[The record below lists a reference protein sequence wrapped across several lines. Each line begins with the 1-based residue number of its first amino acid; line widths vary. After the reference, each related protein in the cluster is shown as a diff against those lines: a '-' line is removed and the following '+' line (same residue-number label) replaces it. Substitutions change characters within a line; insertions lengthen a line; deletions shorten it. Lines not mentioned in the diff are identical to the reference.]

1 MDKNIIS
8 QRILQIQ
15 EEISKLSSTLYAM
28 NNSDIFKYPD
38 NYEILST
45 DAALRSE
52 TITCRL
58 RHLLYSSTNLKKP
71 KYLISAGIVQDI
83 QIEQKNEIFEITLP
97 CLLPKRKQKQS
108 AEFLIDPVYFTL
120 SNYADTHNMPR
131 FHHCVICFT
140 HVYNR
145 NLNIKRIRDYD
156 NLELKQLLDVITTF
170 VMEDDTGYL
179 CDIYNTID
187 FGDNDCTRI
196 SIMEKNQYIKWLVE
210 LEKRRKSMSNF

>member
-52 TITCRL
+52 AITCRL

-83 QIEQKNEIFEITLP
+83 QIEQKRGETSFAPFLY
-97 CLLPKRKQKQS
+97 CFLLFPIKKF
-108 AEFLIDPVYFTL
+108 FL
-120 SNYADTHNMPR
+120 
-131 FHHCVICFT
+131 
-140 HVYNR
+140 
-145 NLNIKRIRDYD
+145 
-156 NLELKQLLDVITTF
+156 
-170 VMEDDTGYL
+170 
-179 CDIYNTID
+179 
-187 FGDNDCTRI
+187 
-196 SIMEKNQYIKWLVE
+196 
-210 LEKRRKSMSNF
+210 